1 MPKKT
6 RKLKLR
12 ADKLRLIHLAK
23 QSAESVKSPIEP
35 PQSALKYSLQTE
47 AESTEKIA
55 VTVPNKQH
63 HVPDLH
69 LKKDLLRITLFTVF
83 ALIVQGVLYYFLR
96 G

>member
-6 RKLKLR
+6 RKQKLR
-12 ADKLRLIHLAK
+12 AERLRLIHLTK
-23 QSAESVKSPIEP
+23 QSTESVKSPIEP
-35 PQSALKYSLQTE
+35 PQAALKYSLQTE

-55 VTVPNKQH
+55 VTVPNKQYH
-63 HVPDLH
+63 SIDLH

-83 ALIVQGVLYYFLR
+83 ALILQGVLYYFLR